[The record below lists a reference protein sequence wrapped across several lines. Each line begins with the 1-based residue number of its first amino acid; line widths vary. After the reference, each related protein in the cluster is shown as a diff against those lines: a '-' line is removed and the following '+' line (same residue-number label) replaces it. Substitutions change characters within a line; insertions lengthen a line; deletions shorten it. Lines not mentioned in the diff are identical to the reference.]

1 MANEDLEEAPAD
13 VQVEVSEEDQLSTP
27 DVVQEDPPV
36 GAVTGIG
43 TPPDTPGD
51 APQTQVFTRSGR
63 AVRPR
68 QVLDL

>member
-36 GAVTGIG
+36 GEVTGIG
-43 TPPDTPGD
+43 TPPDIK
-51 APQTQVFTRSGR
+51 VNC
-63 AVRPR
+63 
-68 QVLDL
+68 LL